1 LKDEMEKTKLLI
13 VDDVEDIR
21 TQMKWALSEEYEVFE
36 AEDLVSA
43 MELFETHAMP
53 LVTLDLGLT
62 SDPNGVEEGFRLLG
76 EILRFRSETKVVV
89 ITGQG
94 EREHA
99 LRAISAGAYDF
110 FNKPIHL
117 DELNVVLRRA
127 RHVHDLERENRELSR
142 GPGVDSF
149 EGIVGF
155 CPAIQDVFRA
165 VRRVA
170 GSDAQVL
177 IAGESGTG
185 KELVARAIHRLSER
199 SASPFVA
206 INCGAIPE
214 NLLESEL
221 FGHEKGA
228 FTGAHT
234 RRAGR
239 IESAH
244 RGTLFLDEIG
254 ELPVALQVK
263 LLRFLQ
269 EHRLERVGGRQEI
282 PVDVRVIAATNADLD
297 REMKAER
304 FREDLYY
311 RLAVVRLS
319 LPPLRER
326 GEDISVLAKL
336 FLERFAA
343 ENRKNITGFA
353 SDALEALQA
362 HDWPGNVRELENRVK
377 RAIIMAEGRKLTAA
391 DLELSSTPAERH
403 RSVTLKEA
411 REELERDLIR
421 RTLRKHNG
429 NMTRTAAELQV
440 SRPTLYELME
450 KLGIRK
456 PDRATV

>member
-1 LKDEMEKTKLLI
+1 MDKIRLLI

-21 TQMKWALSEEYEVFE
+21 TQMKWALAEEYEVFE
-36 AEDLVSA
+36 AESVTSA
-43 MELFETHAMP
+43 MELFETHRMP

-62 SDPNGVEEGFRLLG
+62 SDPNGVEEGFRLLD
-76 EILRFRSETKVVV
+76 EILRFQPETKVVV

-94 EREHA
+94 ERGHA
-99 LRAISAGAYDF
+99 LRAIDVGAYDF
-110 FNKPIHL
+110 FHKPIQV

-127 RHVHDLERENRELSR
+127 HHVYDLERENRELQRSAA
-142 GPGVDSF
+142 GDSF

-155 CPAIQDVFRA
+155 CPAMQDVFRA

-170 GSDAQVL
+170 DTDAQVL
-177 IAGESGTG
+177 ISGESGTG

-199 SASPFVA
+199 GTGPFVA

-228 FTGAHT
+228 FTGAHA

-244 RGTLFLDEIG
+244 RGTLFLDEVG
-254 ELPVALQVK
+254 ELSLALQVK

-282 PVDVRVIAATNADLD
+282 AVDVRVIAATNADLD
-297 REMKAER
+297 REMREER
-304 FREDLYY
+304 FREDLFY
-311 RLAVVRLS
+311 RLAVVRLA

-326 GEDISVLAKL
+326 GEDTTVLAKI

-343 ENRKNITGFA
+343 ENKKTVSGFA
-353 SDALEALQA
+353 TDALEALSS

-391 DLELSSTPAERH
+391 DLELGSAPSDRFRSS
-403 RSVTLKEA
+403 TLKEA

-421 RTLRKHNG
+421 KTLRKHNG

-456 PDRATV
+456 PDRATA

>member
-1 LKDEMEKTKLLI
+1 MEKTKLLI

-21 TQMKWALSEEYEVFE
+21 TQMKWALADEYEVFE
-36 AEDLVSA
+36 AENFSSA
-43 MELFETHAMP
+43 MELFETHRMP

-62 SDPNGVEEGFRLLG
+62 SDPNGVEEGFRLLD
-76 EILRFRSETKVVV
+76 EVLQFQRDTKVIV
-89 ITGQG
+89 ITGQ
-94 EREHA
+94 EQREHA
-99 LRAISAGAYDF
+99 LRAISVGAYDF
-110 FNKPIHL
+110 FNKPIQL

-127 RHVHDLERENRELSR
+127 RHVHDLERENRELQR
-142 GPGVDSF
+142 GAGGDTF
-149 EGIVGF
+149 EGIIGF

-170 GSDAQVL
+170 SSDAQVL
-177 IAGESGTG
+177 ISGESGTG

-199 SASPFVA
+199 APGPFVA

-228 FTGAHT
+228 FTGAHM

-244 RGTLFLDEIG
+244 RGTLFLDEVG
-254 ELPVALQVK
+254 ELPIALQVK

-282 PVDVRVIAATNADLD
+282 VVDVRVIAATNADLD
-297 REMKAER
+297 RQMKEEK

-311 RLAVVRLS
+311 RLAVVRLA

-326 GEDISVLAKL
+326 GEDVTVLAKI

-343 ENRKNITGFA
+343 ENKKSITAFTTE
-353 SDALEALQA
+353 ALEALQSY
-362 HDWPGNVRELENRVK
+362 DWPGNVRELENRVK
-377 RAIIMAEGRKLTAA
+377 RAIIMAEGRKLTST
-391 DLELSSTPAERH
+391 DLELGSTSGERY

-456 PDRATV
+456 PDRATA

>member
-1 LKDEMEKTKLLI
+1 MQKTKLLI

-21 TQMKWALSEEYEVFE
+21 TQMKWALSDEYEVFE
-36 AEDLVSA
+36 AEDFSSA
-43 MELFETHAMP
+43 MTLFETHRMP

-62 SDPNGVEEGFRLLG
+62 SDPNGVEEGFRLLD
-76 EILRFRSETKVVV
+76 EILRFQRETKVVI
-89 ITGQG
+89 ITGQ
-94 EREHA
+94 EQREHA
-99 LRAISAGAYDF
+99 LRAISVGGYDF

-127 RHVHDLERENRELSR
+127 RHVYDLERENRELQR
-142 GPGVDSF
+142 TTADDSF

-155 CPAIQDVFRA
+155 CPAMQDVFRA

-177 IAGESGTG
+177 IGGESGTG

-199 SASPFVA
+199 ANGPFVA
-206 INCGAIPE
+206 INCGAIPV

-228 FTGAHT
+228 FTGAHA

-239 IESAH
+239 IEAAH
-244 RGTLFLDEIG
+244 RGTLFLDEVG
-254 ELPVALQVK
+254 DLPLELQVK

-297 REMKAER
+297 RALKEER
-304 FREDLYY
+304 FREDLFY
-311 RLAVVRLS
+311 RLAVVRIS
-319 LPPLRER
+319 LPPLRSR
-326 GEDISVLAKL
+326 GEDVIVLAKI
-336 FLERFAA
+336 FLERFAT
-343 ENRKNITGFA
+343 ENKKTITGFTA
-353 SDALEALQA
+353 DALDSLRA
-362 HDWPGNVRELENRVK
+362 HDWPGNVRELENKVK
-377 RAIIMAEGRKLTAA
+377 RAIIMAEGRKLTAE
-391 DLELSSTPAERH
+391 DLELDSGHAERY

-411 REELERDLIR
+411 REDLERELIR
-421 RTLRKHNG
+421 KTLRKHQG
-429 NMTRTAAELQV
+429 NVTRAAAELQV
-440 SRPTLYELME
+440 SRPTLYELMD

-456 PDRATV
+456 PDRATA

>member
-1 LKDEMEKTKLLI
+1 MDKTKLLI

-21 TQMKWALSEEYEVFE
+21 TQMKWALAEEYEVFE
-36 AEDLVSA
+36 AEDFASA
-43 MELFETHAMP
+43 MELFETHRMP

-62 SDPNGVEEGFRLLG
+62 SDPNGVEEGFRLLD
-76 EILRFRSETKVVV
+76 EILRFQRETKVIV
-89 ITGQG
+89 ITGQ
-94 EREHA
+94 EQREHA
-99 LRAISAGAYDF
+99 LRAISVGAYDF
-110 FNKPIHL
+110 FNKPIQL

-127 RHVHDLERENRELSR
+127 RHVHELERENRELQR
-142 GPGVDSF
+142 GMGGDSF
-149 EGIVGF
+149 EGIIGF

-177 IAGESGTG
+177 ISGESGTG
-185 KELVARAIHRLSER
+185 KELVARAIHRLSDR
-199 SASPFVA
+199 APGPFVA

-228 FTGAHT
+228 FTGAHM

-244 RGTLFLDEIG
+244 RGTLFLDEVG

-263 LLRFLQ
+263 ILRFLQ

-282 PVDVRVIAATNADLD
+282 AVDVRVIAATNADLD
-297 REMKAER
+297 REMKEER

-311 RLAVVRLS
+311 RLAVVRLA

-326 GEDISVLAKL
+326 GEDITVLAKI

-343 ENRKNITGFA
+343 ENKKSTTAFTSEA
-353 SDALEALQA
+353 LDALQS

-377 RAIIMAEGRKLTAA
+377 RAIIMAEGRKLTSA
-391 DLELSSTPAERH
+391 DLELGTNSQERH

-456 PDRATV
+456 PDRATA

>member
-1 LKDEMEKTKLLI
+1 
-13 VDDVEDIR
+13 
-21 TQMKWALSEEYEVFE
+21 
-36 AEDLVSA
+36 
-43 MELFETHAMP
+43 MELFETHGMP

-62 SDPNGVEEGFRLLG
+62 TDPNGVEEGFRLLG
-76 EILRFRSETKVVV
+76 ELLRYRNETKVVV

-127 RHVHDLERENRELSR
+127 RHVHDLERENRELQR
-142 GPGVDSF
+142 GTGVDSF

-155 CPAIQDVFRA
+155 CPAMQDVFRA

-199 SASPFVA
+199 GSSPFVA

-239 IESAH
+239 IETAH

-254 ELPVALQVK
+254 ELPVSLQVK

-269 EHRLERVGGRQEI
+269 EHRIERVGGRQEI
-282 PVDVRVIAATNADLD
+282 AVDVRVIAATNADLD
-297 REMKAER
+297 REMKEER

-311 RLAVVRLS
+311 RLAVVRVS

-326 GEDISVLAKL
+326 GEDVAVLAKI
-336 FLERFAA
+336 FLERFAR
-343 ENRKNITGFA
+343 ENKKNISGFSA
-353 SDALEALQA
+353 EALEALQT

-377 RAIIMAEGRKLTAA
+377 RAIIMAEGRKLTSA
-391 DLELSSTPAERH
+391 DLELSSSSPDRH

-411 REELERDLIR
+411 REELERDIIQ

-456 PDRATV
+456 PDRATA

>member
-1 LKDEMEKTKLLI
+1 MEKTKLLI

-21 TQMKWALSEEYEVFE
+21 TQMKWALAEEYEVYE
-36 AEDLVSA
+36 AEDFASA
-43 MELFETHAMP
+43 MELFEMHAMP

-62 SDPNGVEEGFRLLG
+62 SNPNGVEEGFRLLG

-110 FNKPIHL
+110 FTKPIHL

-127 RHVHDLERENRELSR
+127 RHVHDLERENRELSKR
-142 GPGVDSF
+142 PGTDSF

-155 CPAIQDVFRA
+155 CSAIQEIFRV

-199 SASPFVA
+199 SPGPFVA

-269 EHRLERVGGRQEI
+269 EHRLDRVGGRQEI
-282 PVDVRVIAATNADLD
+282 AVDVRVIAATNADLD
-297 REMKAER
+297 RQMKEER

-326 GEDISVLAKL
+326 GEDVSVLAKI

-343 ENRKNITGFA
+343 ENKKNISGFTSEA
-353 SDALEALQA
+353 LDALQTY
-362 HDWPGNVRELENRVK
+362 DWPGNVRELENKVK
-377 RAIIMAEGRKLTAA
+377 RAIIMAEGRKITSA
-391 DLELSSTPAERH
+391 DLELTSLPAERH

-429 NMTRTAAELQV
+429 NMTRTALELQV

-456 PDRATV
+456 PDRATA

>member
-1 LKDEMEKTKLLI
+1 MEKTKLLI

-21 TQMKWALSEEYEVFE
+21 TQMKWALAGEYEVFE
-36 AEDLVSA
+36 AEDFSSA
-43 MELFETHAMP
+43 VELFETHRMP

-62 SDPNGVEEGFRLLG
+62 SDPNGVEEGFRLLD
-76 EILRFRSETKVVV
+76 EVLRFQRETKVVV
-89 ITGQG
+89 ITGQ
-94 EREHA
+94 EQREHA
-99 LRAISAGAYDF
+99 LRAISVGAYDF
-110 FNKPIHL
+110 FNKPIQL

-127 RHVHDLERENRELSR
+127 RHVYDLERENRELQRASSS
-142 GPGVDSF
+142 DSF

-177 IAGESGTG
+177 ISGESGTG

-199 SASPFVA
+199 ASGPFVA

-228 FTGAHT
+228 FTGAHA

-239 IESAH
+239 IESSH
-244 RGTLFLDEIG
+244 RGTLFLDEVG

-282 PVDVRVIAATNADLD
+282 AVDVRVIAATNADLD
-297 REMKAER
+297 REMKEER
-304 FREDLYY
+304 FREDLFY
-311 RLAVVRLS
+311 RLAVVRLA

-326 GEDISVLAKL
+326 GEDITVLAKI

-343 ENRKNITGFA
+343 ENKKSISGF
-353 SDALEALQA
+353 SSEALEALKS

-377 RAIIMAEGRKLTAA
+377 RAIIMAEGRKLTSA
-391 DLELSSTPAERH
+391 DLELSSSLGERY
-403 RSVTLKEA
+403 RNVTLKEA
-411 REELERDLIR
+411 REELERDLIQ

-440 SRPTLYELME
+440 SRPTLYELVE
-450 KLGIRK
+450 KLGIGK
-456 PDRATV
+456 PDRTTA

>member
-1 LKDEMEKTKLLI
+1 MQRTKLLI

-36 AEDLVSA
+36 AEDCSSA
-43 MELFETHAMP
+43 MTLFETHRMP

-62 SDPNGVEEGFRLLG
+62 SDPNGVEEGFRLLD
-76 EILRFRSETKVVV
+76 EILRFQRETKVII
-89 ITGQG
+89 ITGQ
-94 EREHA
+94 EQREHA
-99 LRAISAGAYDF
+99 LRAISVGGYDF
-110 FNKPIHL
+110 FNKPIQL

-127 RHVHDLERENRELSR
+127 RHVYELQRENRELQR
-142 GPGVDSF
+142 TTAGDSF

-155 CPAIQDVFRA
+155 CPAMQDVFRA

-177 IAGESGTG
+177 IGGESGTG

-199 SASPFVA
+199 GNGPFVA

-228 FTGAHT
+228 FTGAHA

-244 RGTLFLDEIG
+244 RGTLFLDEVG
-254 ELPVALQVK
+254 ELPLALQVK

-297 REMKAER
+297 RALKEEK
-304 FREDLYY
+304 FREDLFY
-311 RLAVVRLS
+311 RLAVVRLA
-319 LPPLRER
+319 LPPLRNR
-326 GEDISVLAKL
+326 GEDVTVLAKI
-336 FLERFAA
+336 FLERFAT
-343 ENRKNITGFA
+343 ENKKTITGFTA
-353 SDALEALQA
+353 DALDSLRA

-377 RAIIMAEGRKLTAA
+377 RAIIMAEGRKLTAE
-391 DLELSSTPAERH
+391 DLELDSGHAERY
-403 RSVTLKEA
+403 RSVTLREA
-411 REELERDLIR
+411 REDLERELIR
-421 RTLRKHNG
+421 KTLRKHQG

-456 PDRATV
+456 PDRATA

>member
-1 LKDEMEKTKLLI
+1 MEKTKLLI

-21 TQMKWALSEEYEVFE
+21 TQMKWALAGEYEVFE
-36 AEDLVSA
+36 AEDFSSA
-43 MELFETHAMP
+43 VELFETHRMP

-62 SDPNGVEEGFRLLG
+62 SDPNGVEEGFRLLD
-76 EILRFRSETKVVV
+76 EVLRFQRETKVVV
-89 ITGQG
+89 ITGQ
-94 EREHA
+94 EQREHA
-99 LRAISAGAYDF
+99 LRAISVGAYDF
-110 FNKPIHL
+110 FNKPIQL

-127 RHVHDLERENRELSR
+127 RHVYDLERENRELQRASSS
-142 GPGVDSF
+142 DSF

-177 IAGESGTG
+177 ISGESGTG

-199 SASPFVA
+199 ASGPFVA

-228 FTGAHT
+228 FTGAHA

-239 IESAH
+239 IESSH
-244 RGTLFLDEIG
+244 RGTLFLDEVG

-282 PVDVRVIAATNADLD
+282 AVDVRVIAATNADLD
-297 REMKAER
+297 REMKEER
-304 FREDLYY
+304 FREDLFY
-311 RLAVVRLS
+311 RLAVVRLA

-326 GEDISVLAKL
+326 GEDITVLAKI

-343 ENRKNITGFA
+343 ENKKSISGF
-353 SDALEALQA
+353 SSEALEALKS

-377 RAIIMAEGRKLTAA
+377 RAIIMAEGRKLTSA
-391 DLELSSTPAERH
+391 DLELSSSLGERY
-403 RSVTLKEA
+403 RNVTLKEA

-450 KLGIRK
+450 KLGIGK
-456 PDRATV
+456 PDRTTV

>member
-1 LKDEMEKTKLLI
+1 MEKANLLI

-21 TQMKWALSEEYEVFE
+21 TQMKWALAEEYEVFE
-36 AEDLVSA
+36 AEDFSSA
-43 MELFETHAMP
+43 MELFQTHRMP

-62 SDPNGVEEGFRLLG
+62 SDPNGVEEGFRLLD
-76 EILRFRSETKVVV
+76 EILRFQHETKIVV
-89 ITGQG
+89 ITGQ
-94 EREHA
+94 EQREHA
-99 LRAISAGAYDF
+99 LRAISLGAYDF
-110 FNKPIHL
+110 FNKPIQI

-127 RHVHDLERENRELSR
+127 RHVYELERENRELQR
-142 GPGVDSF
+142 GVPADSF

-155 CPAIQDVFRA
+155 CPAMQEVFRA

-170 GSDAQVL
+170 ASDAQVL
-177 IAGESGTG
+177 ISGESGTG
-185 KELVARAIHRLSER
+185 KELVARAIHRLSDR
-199 SASPFVA
+199 GGGPFVA

-244 RGTLFLDEIG
+244 RGTLFLDEVG

-282 PVDVRVIAATNADLD
+282 AVDVRVIAATNADLD
-297 REMKAER
+297 REMEEGR
-304 FREDLYY
+304 FREDLFY
-311 RLAVVRLS
+311 RLAVVRIP
-319 LPPLRER
+319 LPALRER
-326 GEDISVLAKL
+326 GEDRTVLARI

-343 ENRKNITGFA
+343 ENKKNITGFTP
-353 SDALEALQA
+353 DALAALQS
-362 HDWPGNVRELENRVK
+362 HHWPGNVRELENRVK
-377 RAIIMAEGRKLTAA
+377 RAIIMAEGRKLAAA
-391 DLELSSTPAERH
+391 DLELDSAPAAERC

-421 RTLRKHNG
+421 KTLRKHNG
-429 NMTRTAAELQV
+429 NMTKTAAELQV

-450 KLGIRK
+450 KLGVRK
-456 PDRATV
+456 PDRATA

>member
-1 LKDEMEKTKLLI
+1 MENTKLLI

-21 TQMKWALSEEYEVFE
+21 TQMKWALAEEYEVFE
-36 AEDLVSA
+36 AEDFPSA
-43 MELFETHAMP
+43 MALFETHRMP

-62 SDPNGVEEGFRLLG
+62 SDPNGVEEGFRLLD
-76 EILRFRSETKVVV
+76 EILRFQPETKVIV
-89 ITGQG
+89 ITGQ
-94 EREHA
+94 EQREHA
-99 LRAISAGAYDF
+99 LRAISVGAYDF
-110 FNKPIHL
+110 FNKPIQL

-127 RHVHDLERENRELSR
+127 RHVHDLERENRELQK
-142 GPGVDSF
+142 GPGSDSF

-155 CPAIQDVFRA
+155 CPAMQDVFRS

-170 GSDAQVL
+170 SSDAQVL
-177 IAGESGTG
+177 ISGESGTG

-199 SASPFVA
+199 GAGPFIA

-228 FTGAHT
+228 FTGAHA

-244 RGTLFLDEIG
+244 RGTLFLDEVG
-254 ELPVALQVK
+254 ELPVGLQVK

-282 PVDVRVIAATNADLD
+282 AVDVRVIAATNADL
-297 REMKAER
+297 ER
-304 FREDLYY
+304 AMSEQKFREDLFY
-311 RLAVVRLS
+311 RLAVVRLA

-326 GEDISVLAKL
+326 GDDVTVLAKI

-343 ENRKNITGFA
+343 ENKKNVTGFTG
-353 SDALEALQA
+353 DALESLQSY
-362 HDWPGNVRELENRVK
+362 DWPGNVRELENRVK
-377 RAIIMAEGRKLTAA
+377 RAIIMAEGRKLTSA
-391 DLELSSTPAERH
+391 DLELGSASVDRY

-456 PDRATV
+456 PDRATA

>member
-1 LKDEMEKTKLLI
+1 
-13 VDDVEDIR
+13 
-21 TQMKWALSEEYEVFE
+21 
-36 AEDLVSA
+36 
-43 MELFETHAMP
+43 
-53 LVTLDLGLT
+53 
-62 SDPNGVEEGFRLLG
+62 
-76 EILRFRSETKVVV
+76 
-89 ITGQG
+89 
-94 EREHA
+94 
-99 LRAISAGAYDF
+99 
-110 FNKPIHL
+110 
-117 DELNVVLRRA
+117 
-127 RHVHDLERENRELSR
+127 
-142 GPGVDSF
+142 
-149 EGIVGF
+149 
-155 CPAIQDVFRA
+155 
-165 VRRVA
+165 VA

-177 IAGESGTG
+177 ISGESGTG

-199 SASPFVA
+199 GTNSFVA

-239 IESAH
+239 IEAAH
-244 RGTLFLDEIG
+244 RGTLFLDEVG

-282 PVDVRVIAATNADLD
+282 AVDVRVIAATNADLD
-297 REMKAER
+297 REMKAET

-326 GEDISVLAKL
+326 GDDVSVLAKL

-343 ENRKNITGFA
+343 ENKKNITGFT
-353 SDALEALQA
+353 SEALEAVQA

-377 RAIIMAEGRKLTAA
+377 RAIIMAEGRKLTSA
-391 DLELSSTPAERH
+391 DLELSSSPAERH

-456 PDRATV
+456 PDRATA

>member
-1 LKDEMEKTKLLI
+1 MEKTKLLI

-21 TQMKWALSEEYEVFE
+21 TQMKWALAEEYEVFE
-36 AEDLVSA
+36 AEDFTSA
-43 MELFETHAMP
+43 MERFETHRMP

-62 SDPNGVEEGFRLLG
+62 SDPNGVEEGFRLLD
-76 EILRFRSETKVVV
+76 EVLRFQRETKVVV
-89 ITGQG
+89 ITGQ
-94 EREHA
+94 EQREHA
-99 LRAISAGAYDF
+99 LRAISVGAYDF

-117 DELNVVLRRA
+117 DELKVVLRRA
-127 RHVHDLERENRELSR
+127 RHVYDLERENRELQR
-142 GPGVDSF
+142 GPSGDSF
-149 EGIVGF
+149 EGIIGF

-170 GSDAQVL
+170 SSDAQVL
-177 IAGESGTG
+177 ISGESGTG
-185 KELVARAIHRLSER
+185 KELVARAVHRLSER
-199 SASPFVA
+199 SPGPFIA

-228 FTGAHT
+228 FTGAHM

-244 RGTLFLDEIG
+244 RGTLFLDEVG
-254 ELPVALQVK
+254 ELPVTLQVK
-263 LLRFLQ
+263 ILRFLQ

-282 PVDVRVIAATNADLD
+282 AVDVRVIAATNADLD
-297 REMKAER
+297 REMKEER

-311 RLAVVRLS
+311 RLAVVRLA

-326 GEDISVLAKL
+326 GEDITVLAKI

-343 ENRKNITGFA
+343 ENKKSITAFTA
-353 SDALEALQA
+353 EALDSLQSY
-362 HDWPGNVRELENRVK
+362 DWPGNVRELENRVK
-377 RAIIMAEGRKLTAA
+377 RAIIMAEGRKLTSA
-391 DLELSSTPAERH
+391 DLELGSNSKERY

-440 SRPTLYELME
+440 SRPTLYELMD

-456 PDRATV
+456 PDRATA

>member
-1 LKDEMEKTKLLI
+1 MDKPKLLI

-21 TQMKWALSEEYEVFE
+21 TQMKWALAEEYDVFE
-36 AEDLVSA
+36 AEDFRSA
-43 MELFETHAMP
+43 MELFETNRMP

-62 SDPNGVEEGFRLLG
+62 SDPNGVEEGFRLLD
-76 EILRFRSETKVVV
+76 EILRFQKETKVIV
-89 ITGQG
+89 ITGQ
-94 EREHA
+94 EQREHA
-99 LRAISAGAYDF
+99 LRAISMGAYDF
-110 FNKPIHL
+110 FNKPIQL

-127 RHVHDLERENRELSR
+127 RHVHDLERENRDLQRSA
-142 GPGVDSF
+142 GSDSF

-155 CPAIQDVFRA
+155 GPAIQDVFRA

-170 GSDAQVL
+170 GADAQVL
-177 IAGESGTG
+177 ISGESGTG

-199 SASPFVA
+199 ALGPFVP

-228 FTGAHT
+228 FTGAHM

-244 RGTLFLDEIG
+244 RGTLFLDEVG

-269 EHRLERVGGRQEI
+269 EHKIERVGGRQEI
-282 PVDVRVIAATNADLD
+282 TVDARVIAATNADLD
-297 REMKAER
+297 RQMKEEK

-311 RLAVVRLS
+311 RLAVVRLA

-326 GEDISVLAKL
+326 GEDITVLAKI

-343 ENRKNITGFA
+343 ENKKSITAFTA
-353 SDALEALQA
+353 EALEALQSY
-362 HDWPGNVRELENRVK
+362 DWPGNVRELENRVK
-377 RAIIMAEGRKLTAA
+377 RAIIMAEGKKLTSA
-391 DLELSSTPAERH
+391 DLELGSGSPDRY

-429 NMTRTAAELQV
+429 NMTRTASELQV

-456 PDRATV
+456 PDRATA

>member
-1 LKDEMEKTKLLI
+1 MEKTKLLI

-21 TQMKWALSEEYEVFE
+21 TQMKWALAEEYEVFE
-36 AEDLVSA
+36 AEDFSSA
-43 MELFETHAMP
+43 MELFELHRMP

-62 SDPNGVEEGFRLLG
+62 SDPNGVEEGFRLLD
-76 EILRFRSETKVVV
+76 EVLRFQRETKVVV
-89 ITGQG
+89 ITGQDQ
-94 EREHA
+94 RSHA
-99 LRAISAGAYDF
+99 LRAISVGAYDF
-110 FNKPIHL
+110 FNKPIQV

-127 RHVHDLERENRELSR
+127 RHVHDLERENRELQR
-142 GPGVDSF
+142 GAVSDSF

-155 CPAIQDVFRA
+155 CPAIQEVFRA

-170 GSDAQVL
+170 SSDAQVL
-177 IAGESGTG
+177 ISGESGTG

-199 SASPFVA
+199 APGPFVA

-228 FTGAHT
+228 FTGAHM
-234 RRAGR
+234 RRSGR

-244 RGTLFLDEIG
+244 RGTLFLDEVG

-282 PVDVRVIAATNADLD
+282 IVDVRVIAATNADLD
-297 REMKAER
+297 REMKEER

-311 RLAVVRLS
+311 RLAVVRLA

-326 GEDISVLAKL
+326 GEDVTVLAKI
-336 FLERFAA
+336 FLDRFAA
-343 ENRKNITGFA
+343 ENKKSISGFA
-353 SDALEALQA
+353 AEALEALQSY
-362 HDWPGNVRELENRVK
+362 DWPGNVRELENRVK
-377 RAIIMAEGRKLTAA
+377 RAIIMAEGRKLTSA
-391 DLELSSTPAERH
+391 DLELGSTSAERY

-411 REELERDLIR
+411 REELERDLIH

-456 PDRATV
+456 PDRATA

>member
-1 LKDEMEKTKLLI
+1 

-21 TQMKWALSEEYEVFE
+21 TQMKWALADEYEVFE
-36 AEDLVSA
+36 AEDFSSA
-43 MELFETHAMP
+43 MTLFETHRMP

-62 SDPNGVEEGFRLLG
+62 SDPNGVEEGFRLLD
-76 EILRFRSETKVVV
+76 EILRFQRETKVVI
-89 ITGQG
+89 ITGQ
-94 EREHA
+94 EQREHA
-99 LRAISAGAYDF
+99 LRAISVGGYDF
-110 FNKPIHL
+110 FNKPIQL

-127 RHVHDLERENRELSR
+127 RHVYELERENRELQR
-142 GPGVDSF
+142 TTADDSF

-155 CPAIQDVFRA
+155 CPAMQDVFRA

-177 IAGESGTG
+177 IGGESGTG

-199 SASPFVA
+199 ANGPFVA

-228 FTGAHT
+228 FTGAHA
-234 RRAGR
+234 RRSGR
-239 IESAH
+239 IEAAH
-244 RGTLFLDEIG
+244 RGTLFLDEVG
-254 ELPVALQVK
+254 ELPLALQVK

-297 REMKAER
+297 RALKEEK
-304 FREDLYY
+304 FREDLFY
-311 RLAVVRLS
+311 RLAVVRVA
-319 LPPLRER
+319 LPPLRNR
-326 GEDISVLAKL
+326 GEDVTVLAKI
-336 FLERFAA
+336 FLERFAT
-343 ENRKNITGFA
+343 ENKKTITGFTA
-353 SDALEALQA
+353 DALDSLRA

-377 RAIIMAEGRKLTAA
+377 RAIIMAEGRKLSAE
-391 DLELSSTPAERH
+391 DLELDSGRAERY

-411 REELERDLIR
+411 REDLERELIR
-421 RTLRKHNG
+421 KTLRKHQG

-456 PDRATV
+456 PDRATA

>member
-1 LKDEMEKTKLLI
+1 
-13 VDDVEDIR
+13 
-21 TQMKWALSEEYEVFE
+21 
-36 AEDLVSA
+36 
-43 MELFETHAMP
+43 MP
-53 LVTLDLGLT
+53 VVTLDLGLT
-62 SDPNGVEEGFRLLG
+62 SDPNGVEEGFRLLD
-76 EILRFRSETKVVV
+76 EILRFQKETKVIV
-89 ITGQG
+89 ITGQ
-94 EREHA
+94 EQREHA
-99 LRAISAGAYDF
+99 LRAISVGAYDF
-110 FNKPIHL
+110 FNKPIQI

-127 RHVHDLERENRELSR
+127 RHVHDLERENRELQRSA
-142 GPGVDSF
+142 GGDSF

-155 CPAIQDVFRA
+155 CPAIQEVFRA

-177 IAGESGTG
+177 ISGESGTG

-199 SASPFVA
+199 SPGPFVA

-228 FTGAHT
+228 FTGAHM

-244 RGTLFLDEIG
+244 RGTLFLDEVG

-269 EHRLERVGGRQEI
+269 ENKLERVGGRQEI
-282 PVDVRVIAATNADLD
+282 LVDARVIAATNADLD
-297 REMKAER
+297 RQMKDEK

-326 GEDISVLAKL
+326 GEDVTVLAKI

-343 ENRKNITGFA
+343 ENKKSITSFTA
-353 SDALEALQA
+353 EALEALQSY
-362 HDWPGNVRELENRVK
+362 DWPGNVRELENRVK
-377 RAIIMAEGRKLTAA
+377 RAIIMAEGKKLSSA
-391 DLELSSTPAERH
+391 DLELGSGSSDRY

-411 REELERDLIR
+411 REELERDLIK

-456 PDRATV
+456 PDRATA

>member
-1 LKDEMEKTKLLI
+1 MDKTKLLI

-21 TQMKWALSEEYEVFE
+21 TQMKWALAEEYEVFE
-36 AEDLVSA
+36 AEDFSSA
-43 MELFETHAMP
+43 MELFETHCMS

-62 SDPNGVEEGFRLLG
+62 SDPNGVEEGFRLLD
-76 EILRFRSETKVVV
+76 EILRFQKETKVIV
-89 ITGQG
+89 ITGQ
-94 EREHA
+94 EQREHA
-99 LRAISAGAYDF
+99 LRAISVGAYDF
-110 FNKPIHL
+110 FNKPIQL

-127 RHVHDLERENRELSR
+127 RHVHDLERENRELQKSA
-142 GPGVDSF
+142 GGDTF

-177 IAGESGTG
+177 VSGESGTG

-199 SASPFVA
+199 ASGPFVA

-228 FTGAHT
+228 FTGAHI

-244 RGTLFLDEIG
+244 RGTLFLDEVG
-254 ELPVALQVK
+254 ELPVSLQVK

-269 EHRLERVGGRQEI
+269 EHKLERVGGRQEI
-282 PVDVRVIAATNADLD
+282 VVDVRVIAATNADLD
-297 REMKAER
+297 RQMKEEK

-311 RLAVVRLS
+311 RLAVVRLA

-326 GEDISVLAKL
+326 GEDVTVLAKI

-343 ENRKNITGFA
+343 ENKKSIAAFTA
-353 SDALEALQA
+353 EALEALQSY
-362 HDWPGNVRELENRVK
+362 DWPGNVRELENRVK
-377 RAIIMAEGRKLTAA
+377 RAIIMAEGKKLTSA
-391 DLELSSTPAERH
+391 DLELGSGSQERY

-411 REELERDLIR
+411 REELERDLIKK
-421 RTLRKHNG
+421 TLRKHNG
-429 NMTRTAAELQV
+429 NMTRTAADLQV

-456 PDRATV
+456 PDRATA

>member
-1 LKDEMEKTKLLI
+1 MEKTKLLI

-21 TQMKWALSEEYEVFE
+21 TQMKWALAEEYEVFE
-36 AEDLVSA
+36 AEDFASA
-43 MELFETHAMP
+43 MELFETHRMP

-62 SDPNGVEEGFRLLG
+62 SDPNGVEEGFRLLD
-76 EILRFRSETKVVV
+76 EILRFQRETKVVV
-89 ITGQG
+89 ITGQ
-94 EREHA
+94 EQREHA
-99 LRAISAGAYDF
+99 LRAISVGAYDF
-110 FNKPIHL
+110 FNKPIKL
-117 DELNVVLRRA
+117 DELKVVLRRA
-127 RHVHDLERENRELSR
+127 RHVHDLERENRELQKGTAS
-142 GPGVDSF
+142 DSF

-155 CPAIQDVFRA
+155 CPGMQDVFRA

-177 IAGESGTG
+177 ISGESGTG
-185 KELVARAIHRLSER
+185 KELVARAIHHLSER
-199 SASPFVA
+199 GSGPFVA

-228 FTGAHT
+228 FTGAHAK
-234 RRAGR
+234 RAGR

-244 RGTLFLDEIG
+244 RGTLFLDEVG

-297 REMKAER
+297 REMKEER
-304 FREDLYY
+304 FREDLFY
-311 RLAVVRLS
+311 RLAVVRLA
-319 LPPLRER
+319 LPPLRDR
-326 GEDISVLAKL
+326 GEDVTVLAKI
-336 FLERFAA
+336 FLEKFAA
-343 ENRKNITGFA
+343 ENKKNISGFSA
-353 SDALEALQA
+353 EALDALQS

-377 RAIIMAEGRKLTAA
+377 RAVIMAEGKKLTSD
-391 DLELSSTPAERH
+391 DLELGSTQGERY

-421 RTLRKHNG
+421 KTLRKHNG
-429 NMTRTAAELQV
+429 NMTRTAADLQV

-456 PDRATV
+456 PDRATA

>member
-1 LKDEMEKTKLLI
+1 MEKPKLLI

-21 TQMKWALSEEYEVFE
+21 TQMKWALAEEYEVFE
-36 AEDLVSA
+36 AENFSSA
-43 MELFETHAMP
+43 MELFERHRMP

-62 SDPNGVEEGFRLLG
+62 SDPNGVEEGFRLLD
-76 EILRFRSETKVVV
+76 EVLRFQRETKVVV
-89 ITGQG
+89 ITGQ
-94 EREHA
+94 EQREHA
-99 LRAISAGAYDF
+99 LRAISVGAYDF
-110 FNKPIHL
+110 FNKPIQL

-127 RHVHDLERENRELSR
+127 RHVHELECENRELQR
-142 GPGVDSF
+142 GAGSDSF

-155 CPAIQDVFRA
+155 CPSIQDVFRA

-177 IAGESGTG
+177 ISGESGTG

-199 SASPFVA
+199 TSGPFVA

-228 FTGAHT
+228 FTGAHMK
-234 RRAGR
+234 RSGR
-239 IESAH
+239 IEAAH
-244 RGTLFLDEIG
+244 RGTLFLDEVG

-282 PVDVRVIAATNADLD
+282 VVDVRVIAATNADLV
-297 REMKAER
+297 REMKEER

-311 RLAVVRLS
+311 RLAVVRLA

-326 GEDISVLAKL
+326 GDDVTVLAKI

-343 ENRKNITGFA
+343 ENKKTISGFTSEA
-353 SDALEALQA
+353 LDALQS

-377 RAIIMAEGRKLTAA
+377 RAIIMAEGRKLTSA
-391 DLELSSTPAERH
+391 DLELSSTPGERYG
-403 RSVTLKEA
+403 SVTLKEA

-456 PDRATV
+456 PDRATA

>member
-1 LKDEMEKTKLLI
+1 

-21 TQMKWALSEEYEVFE
+21 TQMKWALADEYEVFE
-36 AEDLVSA
+36 AEDFSSA
-43 MELFETHAMP
+43 MTLFETHRMP

-62 SDPNGVEEGFRLLG
+62 SDPNGVEEGFRLLD
-76 EILRFRSETKVVV
+76 EILRFQRETKVVV
-89 ITGQG
+89 ITGQ
-94 EREHA
+94 EQREHA
-99 LRAISAGAYDF
+99 LRAISIGGYDF
-110 FNKPIHL
+110 FNKPIQI

-127 RHVHDLERENRELSR
+127 RHVYELERENRELQR
-142 GPGVDSF
+142 TADDSF

-155 CPAIQDVFRA
+155 CPAMQDVFRA

-177 IAGESGTG
+177 IGGESGTG

-199 SASPFVA
+199 ANGPFVA

-228 FTGAHT
+228 FTGAHA

-239 IESAH
+239 IEAAH
-244 RGTLFLDEIG
+244 RGTLFLDEVG
-254 ELPVALQVK
+254 ELTLSLQVK

-297 REMKAER
+297 RALKEEK
-304 FREDLYY
+304 FREDLFY
-311 RLAVVRLS
+311 RLAVVRVA
-319 LPPLRER
+319 LPPLRNR
-326 GEDISVLAKL
+326 GEDVTVLAKI

-343 ENRKNITGFA
+343 ENRKTITAFSA
-353 SDALEALQA
+353 DALDSLRA

-377 RAIIMAEGRKLTAA
+377 RAIIMAEGRKLTAE
-391 DLELSSTPAERH
+391 DLELDSGHAERY

-411 REELERDLIR
+411 REDLERELIR
-421 RTLRKHNG
+421 KTLRKHQG

-456 PDRATV
+456 PDRATA